1 MASISVPPVDT
12 KGLLVAMRVSPIA
25 CVAAMS
31 AETAPMK
38 SPVRSASCL
47 KARWIT
53 PSASAAAAFRP
64 SRSSRSPR
72 RTSAPST
79 ATASAEASER
89 ARPTTWWPLSRSSG
103 MTAEAMWPEA
113 PVTNMRIE
121 FSSRVGYD
129 TRCHH
134 HSTQH
139 VTRCRQ
145 LRSALMS
152 RWRPDAQGRLM
163 SAAIELFD
171 EQGYEAT
178 TVAEI
183 AERAGLTKRTFFRYF
198 SDKREVLF
206 SGSQELQRV
215 WLEGVAGAPA
225 DATALA
231 VVVAGLDPVAEMFT
245 ERHAFA
251 RIRSGIIEA
260 NPELRERE
268 LIKLQTLAG
277 AIKAA
282 LVERGVSAN
291 AAILAAQAGV
301 TVFHVAF
308 AHWVQQDE
316 PTAFRRLMDES
327 LNELRSVTAA

>member
-1 MASISVPPVDT
+1 
-12 KGLLVAMRVSPIA
+12 
-25 CVAAMS
+25 
-31 AETAPMK
+31 
-38 SPVRSASCL
+38 
-47 KARWIT
+47 
-53 PSASAAAAFRP
+53 
-64 SRSSRSPR
+64 
-72 RTSAPST
+72 
-79 ATASAEASER
+79 
-89 ARPTTWWPLSRSSG
+89 
-103 MTAEAMWPEA
+103 
-113 PVTNMRIE
+113 
-121 FSSRVGYD
+121 
-129 TRCHH
+129 
-134 HSTQH
+134 
-139 VTRCRQ
+139 
-145 LRSALMS
+145 
-152 RWRPDAQGRLM
+152 M

-231 VVVAGLDPVAEMFT
+231 VVAAGLDPVAEMFT

-260 NPELRERE
+260 NPELQERE

-308 AHWVQQDE
+308 ARWVAQDD

-327 LNELRSVTAA
+327 LEELRSVTAA